1 MNHLIKSGGFIYA
14 AKMAKVGTPVLK
26 MPDFAIFLNFTNNI
40 IIPNKINNDII
51 ITENGNQII

>member
-1 MNHLIKSGGFIYA
+1 M
-14 AKMAKVGTPVLK
+14 T
-26 MPDFAIFLNFTNNI
+26 DFTIFHNFTNNI

>member
-1 MNHLIKSGGFIYA
+1 MSGGFIYA
-14 AKMAKVGTPVLK
+14 AKWAKFGILVLK
-26 MPDFAIFLNFTNNI
+26 MSDFVVFLSLTNNI

>member
-1 MNHLIKSGGFIYA
+1 
-14 AKMAKVGTPVLK
+14 MAKLGTVVLK
-26 MPDFAIFLNFTNNI
+26 ISEFVVFLYFANNI

>member
-1 MNHLIKSGGFIYA
+1 MSGGFIYA
-14 AKMAKVGTPVLK
+14 TKLAKFGTAVIK
-26 MPDFAIFLNFTNNI
+26 TNDFAIFLYFTNNI

>member
-1 MNHLIKSGGFIYA
+1 MNHLIKTGGFIYA
-14 AKMAKVGTPVLK
+14 AKMARFGTPVLK
-26 MPDFAIFLNFTNNI
+26 MNDFVAFIYFTNNI

>member
-1 MNHLIKSGGFIYA
+1 MQQNW
-14 AKMAKVGTPVLK
+14 
-26 MPDFAIFLNFTNNI
+26 LNLVPRTKNNYLTYNI

>member
-14 AKMAKVGTPVLK
+14 AKLAKFGTAVLK
-26 MPDFAIFLNFTNNI
+26 MNDFTVFLYFTNNI

>member
-1 MNHLIKSGGFIYA
+1 MSEGFIFA
-14 AKMAKVGTPVLK
+14 PKLAKFGTAVLK
-26 MPDFAIFLNFTNNI
+26 MNDFTVFLYFTNNI

>member
-1 MNHLIKSGGFIYA
+1 M
-14 AKMAKVGTPVLK
+14 T
-26 MPDFAIFLNFTNNI
+26 DFTIFLYFTNNI